1 MFDVLVVGGGV
12 SGLSVGA
19 ILSRKGV
26 KTLVVERAAIL
37 GGRGKCF
44 EYKEGY
50 IVDYGVHA
58 LRMADKGAA
67 ANIFRQLGEKLEVVE
82 PKESGLYHE
91 GAWSELPLSVNAI
104 VSSPIFTKG
113 DLDELL
119 SKLGSVL
126 NARPEDYWSVP
137 LSKWVEENIR
147 SERVRWFIQEI
158 LSKLLLI
165 SVDASETSS
174 GELFDIIQAFV
185 RSGKGAG
192 FAVGGW
198 KSIIDRL
205 KEIVEENGKVYTK
218 RKVEKI
224 LVEKG
229 EVKGAV
235 INGEKVDV
243 KRVVAAFP
251 VQNLFTLVEEKWFSQ
266 SFVEKVRS
274 MKPTMGISID
284 YGLTTKVC
292 EYDTF
297 LCSDPWIYG
306 AATSNVDST
315 LAPQGEQLLTV
326 FSVLKPE
333 VVLDKEKAKM
343 EIARVEKKLEEMFP
357 KIKGCV
363 KWKRPIIHRVV
374 DGAALTITQSRDK
387 RPGPETTI
395 KGLYLTGDTCNGHGA
410 GGDIAYN
417 SAAKCA
423 DAILRSL

>member
-19 ILSRKGV
+19 ILSRKGI
-26 KTLVVERAAIL
+26 KTLVVERASIL

-44 EYKEGY
+44 EYREGY

-67 ANIFRQLGEKLEVVE
+67 ANIFRQLGEKLEIVE

-91 GAWSELPLSVNAI
+91 GDWSELPLSINAI
-104 VSSPIFTKG
+104 TSSPIFTKE
-113 DLDELL
+113 DLDELI

-126 NARPEDYWSVP
+126 SAKPEDYWSVP
-137 LSKWVEENIR
+137 LSKWMEENIK
-147 SERVRWFIQEI
+147 SKRVKWFIQEI

-165 SVDASETSS
+165 AVDASETSS

-205 KEIVEENGKVYTK
+205 REIVEENGKVYTK

-224 LVEKG
+224 LVENG
-229 EVKGAV
+229 EVKGAIV
-235 INGEKVDV
+235 SGEKVDV
-243 KRVVAAFP
+243 KIVVAAFP
-251 VQNLFTLVEEKWFSQ
+251 VQSLFNLVEEKWFSQ
-266 SFVEKVRS
+266 GFIAKAKA

-284 YGLTTKVC
+284 YGLTTKAC

-306 AATSNVDST
+306 AATSNIDAT

-326 FSVLKPE
+326 FSVLRPE
-333 VVLDKEKAKM
+333 VVLDKERAKM
-343 EIARVEKKLEEMFP
+343 EIERIEKKLEEMFP
-357 KIKGCV
+357 KIKGNI
-363 KWKRPIIHRVV
+363 KWRRPIIHRVV
-374 DGAALTITQSRDK
+374 DGAALTVTQSRDK
-387 RPGPETTI
+387 RPGPETSI

-417 SAAKCA
+417 SAVKCA
-423 DAILRSL
+423 DVILRAL